1 MSQRVCA
8 GEAHTASVTLNAHE
22 YLSQNMNEAPI
33 FRAEKE
39 LIERPDTVLSGLGA
53 DAWQAYNAMETTKR
67 RHFDLLEIL
76 DNKKKNYNI
85 DPTALDQQLIANLL
99 KDHDEQVKRFTSAS
113 IALKENDAEAHT
125 ALFVY
130 IGSINKGADDNP
142 TTH

>member
-1 MSQRVCA
+1 MSQRTYA
-8 GEAHTASVTLNAHE
+8 GEAHTASVTLDTHE
-22 YLSQNMNEAPI
+22 YLNQNMNEAPI

-39 LIERPDTVLSGLGA
+39 LVDRPDTVLNGVGA

-99 KDHDEQVKRFTSAS
+99 KDHDEQVKRFTNAS
-113 IALKENDAEAHT
+113 IALKQNDADAHA
-125 ALFVY
+125 ALFEY
-130 IGSINKGADDNP
+130 IGGINKGADDTP

>member
-1 MSQRVCA
+1 
-8 GEAHTASVTLNAHE
+8 
-22 YLSQNMNEAPI
+22 MNEAPI

-39 LIERPDTVLSGLGA
+39 LVDRPDTVLNGVGA

-99 KDHDEQVKRFTSAS
+99 KDHDEQVKRFTNAS
-113 IALKENDAEAHT
+113 IALKQNDADAHA
-125 ALFVY
+125 ALFEY
-130 IGSINKGADDNP
+130 IGGINKGADDTP